1 MLQWIGKKLAD
12 KSFFI
17 INRFAVRL
25 RQSRLFTDKPK
36 GNSDGR

>member
-1 MLQWIGKKLAD
+1 MPRLTGKKFQD
-12 KSFFI
+12 KSFLL
-17 INRFAVRL
+17 INNMAVRL